1 MTQGLS
7 FLWTLFCLPEG
18 VVFETRDGQVL
29 LRGGWREVA
38 LHTEAMREMRGLQ
51 ITVGSCRGL
60 GIKEL
65 TAGNNSNSN
74 TCHLSFLVID
84 CSQSF
89 AQTQRSLAHPSP
101 RGSVG
106 NHCHCNAAH
115 LLSSSDRVVFYCV
128 FRNQLN
134 ITTQNYK
141 LTKVSYIIC
150 AYIIHEYLYA
160 VLH

>member
-1 MTQGLS
+1 MTQDRS

-29 LRGGWREVA
+29 LGRGWREVA
-38 LHTEAMREMRGLQ
+38 LHTEAMGEMGGFQ

-60 GIKEL
+60 RIKEL

-74 TCHLSFLVID
+74 TCHLSSLVID

-115 LLSSSDRVVFYCV
+115 LSVQFGPSCFLLCFQKSTKYHYSKLQVNKGVIYYMCIYC
-128 FRNQLN
+128 
-134 ITTQNYK
+134 T
-141 LTKVSYIIC
+141 
-150 AYIIHEYLYA
+150 
-160 VLH
+160 